1 MNSQLHDVL
10 EQHSSDIHDLPATE
24 RLAAIR
30 GRVRVVRR
38 RRRAGLAGAAAAVIA
53 AVGVAVWLPSP
64 QRLDPAA
71 QRDLAGH
78 AAPETFT
85 SLGYTYA
92 FDQGIEGEGKVT
104 LELPPSDLPRLVSWA
119 SSENSGTISLPTD
132 VDGDGTGPDSLGMAT
147 KTGGFD
153 RYEWVYPGAEG
164 KIVAQGPGEVAIAVY
179 TRTDAPP
186 PGVTKDG
193 VTFRDDLDGNR
204 LIDAAIGD
212 DGQGE
217 LVLQVRVP
225 ARELVV
231 HRFCYGVPAGY
242 QLNVSINGELDT
254 FGPCDDL
261 KPSDG
266 GAETSGFD
274 QVSDGHG
281 GTAEPGTVVN
291 VRMWLTEGDGDDN
304 HPSQAAVDVPGVH
317 LGLGFYEAAPARTTV
332 GTWSLPEEM
341 EYAGHHWR
349 YAEVSRTMPG
359 GDSLSVWVSDG
370 SVPQLVVAMG
380 DGLDRTVKFYLD
392 GEASG
397 PVVGTDNFRGE
408 VAVVEGHGAEAELRA
423 DGDLGPHAVLALAT
437 YYRID

>member
-10 EQHSSDIHDLPATE
+10 EQHSSDIHDLPAAE
-24 RLAAIR
+24 RLASIH

-53 AVGVAVWLPSP
+53 AVGVAVWLPSH

-92 FDQGIEGEGKVT
+92 FDQGTEGEGKVT

-132 VDGDGTGPDSLGMAT
+132 VDGDGAGPDSLGMAT

-164 KIVAQGPGEVAIAVY
+164 KIVAHGPGEVAIAVY

-193 VTFRDDLDGNR
+193 VTFRNDLDGNR

-217 LVLQVRVP
+217 LVLQVPVP
-225 ARELVV
+225 ARELVL

-242 QLNVSINGELDT
+242 QMNVSINGELSV
-254 FGPCDDL
+254 FGACDDP

-266 GAETSGFD
+266 GGEPSGF
-274 QVSDGHG
+274 
-281 GTAEPGTVVN
+281 AAPGTSVT
-291 VRMWLTEGDGDDN
+291 VRMWLTEGDGDDK

-317 LGLGFYEAAPARTTV
+317 LGLGLYEAAPARTTV
-332 GTWSLPEEM
+332 GTWSLPAEM

-349 YAEVSRTMPG
+349 YADVSRTMPG
-359 GDSLSVWVSDG
+359 GNSLSVSVSDG
-370 SVPQLVVAMG
+370 SVPQLVVALG
-380 DGLDRTVKFYLD
+380 DGLDGTVKCFID
-392 GEASG
+392 AEASG
-397 PVVGTDNFRGE
+397 PVVGTENFRAV
-408 VAVVEGHGAEAELRA
+408 VAVSEGRGVNVELRA
-423 DGDLGPHAVLALAT
+423 PGGDLGPHAVLALAT